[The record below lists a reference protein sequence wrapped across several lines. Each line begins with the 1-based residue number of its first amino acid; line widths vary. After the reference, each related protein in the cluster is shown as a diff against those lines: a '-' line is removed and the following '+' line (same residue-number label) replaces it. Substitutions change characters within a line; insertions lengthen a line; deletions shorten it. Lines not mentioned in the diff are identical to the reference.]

1 MSVTP
6 FALSMSLRLEREP
19 IRTLDDD
26 SLRPLLRRRSAS
38 RRSPGAS
45 LTKSAPCCAL
55 TLVRVLVRADVRLR
69 RGPQIGD
76 CLADFLAHLACPVSI
91 MPITLLT
98 RKPHSGRGISTT
110 RLCHLGKSIRSLRHT
125 RGRGDHCAGPEG
137 LSQPAGPAFHS
148 KGCRSR
154 IVREMLSRA
163 VSEAQTA
170 ARGTPPLPLTWTAL
184 LSTPGGAWFEKP
196 CATQPTSTHASQI
209 FFLLF
214 CPSVADIDS
223 KVGCRRIGRNFSF
236 RRSPTVWST

>member
-45 LTKSAPCCAL
+45 LTESAPCCAL

-91 MPITLLT
+91 MPIALLT

-137 LSQPAGPAFHS
+137 LSQPAGPAISFERLSFANCARDAEPGRLGSADRCTWNTPLTPHVDSPSFRPPGGRGS
-148 KGCRSR
+148 KSLAP
-154 IVREMLSRA
+154 LSRPPHTLPKFFF
-163 VSEAQTA
+163 SYF
-170 ARGTPPLPLTWTAL
+170 AR
-184 LSTPGGAWFEKP
+184 
-196 CATQPTSTHASQI
+196 
-209 FFLLF
+209 
-214 CPSVADIDS
+214 V
-223 KVGCRRIGRNFSF
+223 
-236 RRSPTVWST
+236 